1 MPQQSVT
8 PQPPQ
13 ADNPR
18 KPPSRWAKYR
28 FGLRTLRYYYH
39 RLVRMRSTPQAIAR
53 GIAIGIFFGCL
64 PMFGLQMILS
74 LTVATLLRGYRIAAA
89 AATWI
94 SNPFTYFPLYAFG
107 FQVGRALLG
116 YSHLTFPEEGIP
128 SLNHLSTLGGDFLSA
143 LFFGSIVVGAVSSLC
158 SYWGCLYLIQ
168 RARQQAKQRRRR
180 RKPK

>member
-8 PQPPQ
+8 PKSSRTNP
-13 ADNPR
+13 PR
-18 KPPSRWAKYR
+18 KPSSRRTKYR

-39 RLVRMRSTPQAIAR
+39 RLVRLRSTPQEIAR
-53 GIAIGIFFGCL
+53 GVAIGIFFGCL

-74 LTVATLLRGYRIAAA
+74 LAVATLLRGYRIAAA
-89 AATWI
+89 AATWL

-116 YSHLTFPEEGIP
+116 YGHLTFPDEGIP
-128 SLNHLSTLGGDFLSA
+128 SLNHLSALGGDFLTA
-143 LFFGSIVVGAVSSLC
+143 LFFGSVVVGGVSSLC

-168 RARQQAKQRRRR
+168 RARQRQKR
-180 RKPK
+180 RKSRRY